1 MLGYVLLLQLNTTTS
16 LCSPSILLCH
26 PDLIIIP
33 PVSLFVLCVGIF
45 FAYPIIY
52 LHQFEEQVIFRAL
65 DLEALDGGA
74 PVSPIAHLLRG
85 STWS

>member
-1 MLGYVLLLQLNTTTS
+1 MYYY
-16 LCSPSILLCH
+16 CSEIPLRHSVQQVYSC
-26 PDLIIIP
+26 DVIIIP